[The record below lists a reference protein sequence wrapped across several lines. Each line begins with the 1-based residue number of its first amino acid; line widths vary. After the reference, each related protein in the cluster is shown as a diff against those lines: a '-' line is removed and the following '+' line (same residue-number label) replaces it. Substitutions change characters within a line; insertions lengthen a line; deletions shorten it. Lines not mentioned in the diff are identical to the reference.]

1 MVHGAWCIMAH
12 NELIVDTSAQG
23 WQSRRRW
30 LGRSAFQ
37 CANENM
43 GSLCTTRTH
52 ARTNASTQA
61 RRHAFTHAR
70 TQAFAH
76 AGTQARTQ
84 ARKHARTHAYSCN
97 EKRCD
102 DDIPA
107 MSQRFIFREQLF
119 LADRTHIILVNV
131 PRFYLG
137 RRTACRSSC
146 VHLFLCSNYLAFH
159 CFFKCTSSEM
169 CVRHVSTNEATR
181 YRFEWAVWGV
191 GASYQCPRINQD
203 KSNQKKKHEGHGPRS
218 SCMTSRSTR
227 AN

>member
-76 AGTQARTQ
+76 AGTQARRQ
-84 ARKHARTHAYSCN
+84 ARKHARKHARTHAYSCN
-97 EKRCD
+97 EKDARRYTCNE
-102 DDIPA
+102 
-107 MSQRFIFREQLF
+107 STVHL
-119 LADRTHIILVNV
+119 
-131 PRFYLG
+131 PRAALLG
-137 RRTACRSSC
+137 RPDTHHPR
-146 VHLFLCSNYLAFH
+146 
-159 CFFKCTSSEM
+159 
-169 CVRHVSTNEATR
+169 
-181 YRFEWAVWGV
+181 
-191 GASYQCPRINQD
+191 QCP
-203 KSNQKKKHEGHGPRS
+203 SVLPRPQNCLPQQLRPPFS
-218 SCMTSRSTR
+218 LQQLLGLPLFF
-227 AN
+227 